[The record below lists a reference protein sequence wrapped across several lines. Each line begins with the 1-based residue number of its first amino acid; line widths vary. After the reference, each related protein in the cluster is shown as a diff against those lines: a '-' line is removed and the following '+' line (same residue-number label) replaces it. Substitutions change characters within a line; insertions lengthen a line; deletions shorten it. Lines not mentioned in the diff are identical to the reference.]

1 MFRTN
6 TCASLALILALVA
19 MPALA
24 QQADHEQHQ
33 PDAAAGPATPAPQ
46 QGGAAGMMPGIG
58 GMPTTVINNTF
69 NPTGPTGTG
78 TFNPTGEFVVRI
90 NEGRGVRGGMG
101 RLGMMSAEA
110 SHVEGR
116 IAFLKTELK
125 ITDAQ
130 LPLWNAVAD
139 ALRDNAKSM
148 ATVSGEMT
156 GVMSQTATL
165 PERLAAREKVMAARL
180 DALHKLKA
188 AVGPLYA
195 ALTDEQ
201 KKVAEKLTTADQG

>member
-1 MFRTN
+1 MFRSN
-6 TCASLALILALVA
+6 TCASFALILALVA

-24 QQADHEQHQ
+24 QQADHE
-33 PDAAAGPATPAPQ
+33 PGAAAGPAIPAAQ
-46 QGGAAGMMPGIG
+46 QGDAVGMMPGIG

-78 TFNPTGEFVVRI
+78 TFNPTGKFVVRI

-116 IAFLKTELK
+116 IAFLKTELR

-139 ALRDNAKSM
+139 ALRDNAKS
-148 ATVSGEMT
+148 GR
-156 GVMSQTATL
+156 
-165 PERLAAREKVMAARL
+165 RLWPRAST
-180 DALHKLKA
+180 
-188 AVGPLYA
+188 PC
-195 ALTDEQ
+195 TS
-201 KKVAEKLTTADQG
+201 